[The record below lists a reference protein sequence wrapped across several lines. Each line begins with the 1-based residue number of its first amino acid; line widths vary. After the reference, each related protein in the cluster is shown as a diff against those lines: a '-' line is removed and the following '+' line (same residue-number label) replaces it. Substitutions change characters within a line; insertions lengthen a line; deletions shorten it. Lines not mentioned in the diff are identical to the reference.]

1 MKFTYKAVT
10 TDGKII
16 RGIVE
21 AKEVKE
27 AAVYL
32 RNRGFLPIKISSTQ
46 NKLFAKYFAFLNKVK
61 SSDLVFFTRQLSSML
76 NAGLTLMQ
84 ALNILKDQVQND
96 LMKEVVNGIISE
108 IEEGRSFS
116 GAISKYPGV
125 FSNIYISLIKA
136 GETSGLLDKIL
147 FRLAENMEKQ
157 EKLKSTI
164 KSAMVY
170 PIIII
175 SGMLGVM
182 LIMMLFVMPQ
192 LESLYTSLDISL
204 PLPTQIVLGISKF
217 ISTFWFLV
225 LGLFALFAF
234 LFRRWHKTESG
245 QLIIDDFI
253 LKVPLIGKIIR
264 NTILTEFT
272 RTLGLLIGAGSLVV
286 ESLREISDIT
296 GNIHYKNAIIG
307 VSKRVEHGI
316 TVGDAMGSYV
326 LFPPIIVQMVK
337 IGEETGKMDDSLTH
351 VSEYYEREVDQA
363 VKTLT
368 TAMEPII
375 MIILGV
381 GVAFLIIS
389 VITPIYKI
397 TSSL

>member
-32 RNRGFLPIKISSTQ
+32 RNRGFLPIKIRSE
-46 NKLFAKYFAFLNKVK
+46 KEKPFAKYFAFLTRVK
-61 SSDLVFFTRQLSSML
+61 SSDIVFFTRQLSSML

-84 ALNILKDQVQND
+84 ALNILKDQVQNES
-96 LMKEVVNGIISE
+96 MKEVTEGIISE

-116 GAISKYPGV
+116 GAISKYPDV
-125 FSNIYISLIKA
+125 FSSIYVSLIKA

-147 FRLAENMEKQ
+147 ARLAENLEKQ
-157 EKLKSTI
+157 ERLKSTI

-170 PIIII
+170 PAIIIV
-175 SGMLGVM
+175 GMLGVM
-182 LIMMLFVMPQ
+182 LLMMIFVMPQ
-192 LESLYTSLDISL
+192 LETLYLSLNLSL
-204 PLPTQIVLGISKF
+204 PLPTQIVLAISKF
-217 ISTFWFLV
+217 ITTFWFLV
-225 LGLFALFAF
+225 LGLMALIVY

-245 QLIIDDFI
+245 QLIIDDLI
-253 LKVPLIGKIIR
+253 LKLPIFGKIIR

-316 TVGDAMGSYV
+316 TVGDAMGSYQ

-337 IGEETGKMDDSLTH
+337 IGEETGKMDESLSR

-368 TAMEPII
+368 TAMEPVI
-375 MIILGV
+375 MVMLGI

-389 VITPIYKI
+389 VITPIYKL